1 MYKFIMEL
9 GSINKF
15 MKLKFQLV
23 LVGDNEGFQNKL
35 ISKFTYPPNQ
45 FLKVNHHPT
54 LIIEISDEIN
64 KHEGYD
70 YNKKVSLNRFN
81 LFRVTHKLKTYIE
94 DFKKYDDLFYYDERN
109 RLSVNSDVADKV
121 EYSQNILNDK
131 YIKFRPITIE
141 DDTGIY
147 EGTVFFINSVANY
160 CRLTYDEL
168 QYLYYQLDHVDLDSL
183 SLQAI
188 NLANSMNKLKA
199 EEFINKPHVVTEQ
212 LDSDLIVEPP
222 KKVEKKPTIPDI

>member
-35 ISKFTYPPNQ
+35 VSKFTYPPNQ
-45 FLKVNHHPT
+45 FLKVNHHPSV
-54 LIIEISDEIN
+54 IIEISDEIN

-70 YNKKVSLNRFN
+70 YNKKISLNKFN
-81 LFRVTHKLKTYIE
+81 LFRVCRKLKTYIE
-94 DFKKYDDLFYYDERN
+94 DFKKYDDLFYYDETN
-109 RLSVNSDVADKV
+109 RLSVNSEIADKI
-121 EYSQNILNDK
+121 EYSQGIQNDK
-131 YIKFRPITIE
+131 FIKFRPITIE
-141 DDTGIY
+141 DETGIY
-147 EGTVFFINSVANY
+147 EGTVLFINSIANY

-168 QYLYYQLDHVDLDSL
+168 QYLYYQLDHIDLDTL

-188 NLANSMNKLKA
+188 NLANTMNKNKA
-199 EEFINKPHVVTEQ
+199 EEFINKPTIVTQKIEVEN
-212 LDSDLIVEPP
+212 IVEPP
-222 KKVEKKPTIPDI
+222 KKVEKKTTIPNI